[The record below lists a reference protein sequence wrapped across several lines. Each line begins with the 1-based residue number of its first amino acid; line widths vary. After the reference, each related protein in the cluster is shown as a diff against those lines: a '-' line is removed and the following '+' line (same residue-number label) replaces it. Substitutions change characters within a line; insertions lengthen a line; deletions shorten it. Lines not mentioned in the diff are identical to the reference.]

1 MNVST
6 KPCTKTSICFHSHL
20 HACYLCQLGFDQNA
34 LLIYAYILLCTSGCI
49 GKQIDVTKVINK
61 PGVLTIGMYM
71 EMNHLEPNN
80 YCHDPPYTI
89 YAITKGDWYKT

>member
-1 MNVST
+1 MNSPTFYSPKCIGRRFAKV
-6 KPCTKTSICFHSHL
+6 FL
-20 HACYLCQLGFDQNA
+20 RQNFT
-34 LLIYAYILLCTSGCI
+34 LYGILLCICGCM

-89 YAITKGDWYKT
+89 YAVTKGDWYKT